1 MKEQQT
7 MTRLLNRRTF
17 SEAGQLAQAIA
28 QATGHSVAV
37 RRLDDMFALW
47 VAASASAAV
56 YPVAQR
62 IVEEARRADRHRF
75 SGQDYDDGSDD
86 EGWSEYQ
93 EEVWDEI
100 RDELH
105 QENAQYAA
113 SDEEGW
119 FHPDSDPE

>member
-17 SEAGQLAQAIA
+17 AEAGQLAQAIA
-28 QATGHSVAV
+28 QASGHSVAV
-37 RRLDDMFALW
+37 RRLADMFALW

-75 SGQDYDDGSDD
+75 SGDDYDDFDD
-86 EGWSEYQ
+86 YDGFDEYQ
-93 EEVWDEI
+93 EEVRAELAAEI
-100 RDELH
+100 NDDR
-105 QENAQYAA
+105 QQYADA
-113 SDEEGW
+113 EEEGW
-119 FHPDSDPE
+119 FHPDTAD